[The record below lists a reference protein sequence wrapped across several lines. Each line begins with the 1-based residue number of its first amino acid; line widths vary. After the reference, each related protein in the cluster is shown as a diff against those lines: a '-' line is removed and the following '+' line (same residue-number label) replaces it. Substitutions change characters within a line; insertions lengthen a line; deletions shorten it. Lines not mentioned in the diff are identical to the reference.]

1 MSSGTHKKG
10 NKGGTSKPQVTKV
23 VNPNLDSLN
32 LMIATLSDDIANLEA
47 KNKDLEKKYK
57 EASESGSLLS
67 KEVEEKAIEITNL
80 KKEND
85 KLNQTVKQ
93 LESQLE
99 QNKKEIEELTMIK
112 KIHEQQNYDK
122 MVELK
127 VKYER
132 ERDDF
137 EKKYLE
143 MKENYEAG
151 VKKYDNLDKIFFEY
165 KQEREKGRSTDLEK
179 ISQLEE
185 EIKKIT
191 EELNKQII

>member
-1 MSSGTHKKG
+1 MSSGAHKKNKKDG
-10 NKGGTSKPQVTKV
+10 NNKPQTTKI

-32 LMIATLSDDIANLEA
+32 LMIATLSDDIANLES

-57 EASESGSLLS
+57 EANETGNLLS
-67 KEVEEKAIEITNL
+67 KEVEEKAVEIRHL
-80 KKEND
+80 KMENT
-85 KLNQTVKQ
+85 KLNQTIKD

-99 QNKKEIEELTMIK
+99 QSKKEIEELTMIK

-127 VKYER
+127 VKYEK

-143 MKENYEAG
+143 MKNNYEEG

-165 KQEREKGRSTDLEK
+165 KQEREKGRLHSAEGRGDCFPAGGRG
-179 ISQLEE
+179 I
-185 EIKKIT
+185 
-191 EELNKQII
+191 

>member
-1 MSSGTHKKG
+1 
-10 NKGGTSKPQVTKV
+10 
-23 VNPNLDSLN
+23 
-32 LMIATLSDDIANLEA
+32 MIATLSDDIANLET

-57 EASESGSLLS
+57 EASESGILLS
-67 KEVEEKAIEITNL
+67 KEVEEKAVEITNL
-80 KKEND
+80 KREND
-85 KLNQTVKQ
+85 KLNQTIKQ
-93 LESQLE
+93 MESQLE

-143 MKENYEAG
+143 MKQNYEDG

-165 KQEREKGRSTDLEK
+165 KQEREKED
-179 ISQLEE
+179 QLML
-185 EIKKIT
+185 KK
-191 EELNKQII
+191 